1 MYTQPI
7 PLDEA
12 LTIEQDYL
20 PLSPRFADFLG
31 KLPVQSGFSF
41 LIFGGAGSA
50 KSSLCLQLAGE
61 MERFG
66 NVLYVCAEEA
76 IANGTIQLRARQL
89 GITSGDID
97 LLDETELD
105 DIVRTLRRGDYS
117 YCFIDSI
124 TTITDGDKKADPR
137 KVIRLNKLFPDIGF
151 FFVSQAT
158 KGRTQHAG
166 AASLEHDVDA
176 SILVSGQGVEA
187 RFASI
192 HKSRFGATV
201 HQIPVFLPTNNNEQT
216 FTPIIGEIP
225 MTTTSPLQLTGGQLK
240 KLRRLHDISQDAL
253 AKRSG
258 VDRRKISMME
268 TSDSQ
273 LPETLV
279 GALYGLCPH
288 CADSVKELRHS
299 PQPAQNLT
307 DKMPPPQS
315 FPGQSAM
322 LPHGAAS
329 NADASKLFYY
339 EHRCADLTA
348 EVQVLKAQNGDLQR
362 RLDEAEDDV
371 HELEKLLSQIQTK
384 TSLNDKFDELKR
396 TADNALKK
404 EEMNA
409 ELLGLAMTH
418 APAIVNSLVDGFQRL
433 RGGASARVNVS
444 PASPRPFEEGMHH
457 SAPKPFTPTFMH
469 SAEAPKTATKNADDI
484 FIRTSTEE

>member
-1 MYTQPI
+1 MYNQPI
-7 PLDEA
+7 SLNEA
-12 LTIEQDYL
+12 LTIEQDFL
-20 PLSPRFADFLG
+20 PLSLRFADFLG
-31 KLPVQSGFSF
+31 KLPVTSGFSF

-61 MERFG
+61 MQRFG

-89 GITSGDID
+89 GITTGDID

-105 DIVRTLRRGDYS
+105 ELVRTLRRGDYD

-124 TTITDGDKKADPR
+124 TTMTDGDRKADPR

-176 SILVSGQGVEA
+176 SILVSGQGAEP
-187 RFASI
+187 RFANI

-201 HQIPVFLPTNNNEQT
+201 HQIPVFLPANNHEQT

-225 MTTTSPLQLTGGQLK
+225 MTTASPLQLTGGQLK
-240 KLRRLHDISQDAL
+240 KIRRLHDISQDAL

-288 CADSVKELRHS
+288 CADSVKELRNS
-299 PQPAQNLT
+299 PQPVQNLT
-307 DKMPPPQS
+307 DKIPSPQS
-315 FPGQSAM
+315 FPVQSAM
-322 LPHGAAS
+322 LPHGAPS
-329 NADASKLFYY
+329 SADASKLFYY
-339 EHRCADLTA
+339 EHRCADLTT

-362 RLDEAEDDV
+362 RLDEALEEIHD
-371 HELEKLLSQIQTK
+371 LEKLLSEIQTK
-384 TSLNDKFDELKR
+384 TALSDKIEELKLS
-396 TADNALKK
+396 ANGAMKK
-404 EEMNA
+404 DEMTA
-409 ELLGLAMTH
+409 ELISIAVTK
-418 APAIVNSLVDGFQRL
+418 APEIVNSLVDGFQRL
-433 RGGASARVNVS
+433 RGGASARMNVS
-444 PASPRPFEEGMHH
+444 PASTKPFEEGMHH
-457 SAPKPFTPTFMH
+457 SAPKPFVPPFTPST
-469 SAEAPKTATKNADDI
+469 EVPKTASGNADDI

>member
-1 MYTQPI
+1 
-7 PLDEA
+7 
-12 LTIEQDYL
+12 
-20 PLSPRFADFLG
+20 
-31 KLPVQSGFSF
+31 
-41 LIFGGAGSA
+41 
-50 KSSLCLQLAGE
+50 
-61 MERFG
+61 
-66 NVLYVCAEEA
+66 
-76 IANGTIQLRARQL
+76 
-89 GITSGDID
+89 
-97 LLDETELD
+97 
-105 DIVRTLRRGDYS
+105 
-117 YCFIDSI
+117 
-124 TTITDGDKKADPR
+124 
-137 KVIRLNKLFPDIGF
+137 VIRLNKLFPEVGF

-176 SILVSGQGVEA
+176 SILVSGQGAEP
-187 RFASI
+187 RFANI

-201 HQIPVFLPTNNNEQT
+201 HQIPVFLTANNDEQT
-216 FTPIIGEIP
+216 FTPIIGEIN
-225 MTTTSPLQLTGGQLK
+225 MTTASPIQLTGGQLK

-288 CADSVKELRHS
+288 CADSVKTLHTQ
-299 PQPAQNLT
+299 PQHAQNLADSAKST
-307 DKMPPPQS
+307 HFGTTQAASFPQYAPQS
-315 FPGQSAM
+315 AVTPSDNT
-322 LPHGAAS
+322 
-329 NADASKLFYY
+329 NADASKLFYF
-339 EHRCADLTA
+339 ERRCADLTA
-348 EVQVLKAQNGDLQR
+348 DVQVLKAQNGDLQR

-404 EEMNA
+404 EEINT

-444 PASPRPFEEGMHH
+444 PASPRPFEEGMHR
-457 SAPKPFTPTFMH
+457 SAPKPFAPPFTP
-469 SAEAPKTATKNADDI
+469 SAEAPKTATKNADDT
-484 FIRTSTEE
+484 FITTSTDETP